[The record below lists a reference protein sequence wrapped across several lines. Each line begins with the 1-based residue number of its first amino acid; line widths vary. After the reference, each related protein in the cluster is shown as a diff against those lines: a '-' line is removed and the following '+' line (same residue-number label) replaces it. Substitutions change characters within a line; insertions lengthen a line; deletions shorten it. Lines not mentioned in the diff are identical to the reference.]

1 MDYLHKLAYPELKE
15 YLSNPNSF
23 IENTIHKGIL
33 YDDNI
38 KPSKR
43 DINVVAVAKP
53 QSEENVNVNV
63 NINACC
69 HFCQRE
75 ETANETLII
84 KCAFP
89 NCNEAFCYECYEQTN
104 EVS

>member
-23 IENTIHKGIL
+23 IENTIHKGIM
-33 YDDNI
+33 YDDNM

-75 ETANETLII
+75 ETAKETARSLIRDGVLNGLKI
-84 KCAFP
+84 IWKPLLFL
-89 NCNEAFCYECYEQTN
+89 
-104 EVS
+104 

>member
-1 MDYLHKLAYPELKE
+1 MDYLHKLVYPEWKE

-23 IENTIHKGIL
+23 IENILHKGL
-33 YDDNI
+33 TYDDSM
-38 KPSKR
+38 KHSKGEM
-43 DINVVAVAKP
+43 NVVVKTTT
-53 QSEENVNVNV
+53 EVNV
-63 NINACC
+63 NINVNACC

-75 ETANETLII
+75 ERENETLII

>member
-1 MDYLHKLAYPELKE
+1 MDYLHKLVYPELKE

-23 IENTIHKGIL
+23 IESTIHKGL
-33 YDDNI
+33 VYDNNI
-38 KPSKR
+38 TQSNR
-43 DINVVAVAKP
+43 EINLTVKAT
-53 QSEENVNVNV
+53 EEND
-63 NINACC
+63 ITNACC

-75 ETANETLII
+75 EAGNETLVI